1 MHSVLLSLE
10 AQSSPASA
18 LCSFPIK
25 ASYEVLDNFFSNSD
39 KCGAINDEAFWCLD
53 MAPTQKVQ
61 SGNEID
67 ASIFSIKPL
76 LHVRHSL
83 AG

>member
-1 MHSVLLSLE
+1 MHSVLLFLE

-25 ASYEVLDNFFSNSD
+25 ASYEVLDIFVF
-39 KCGAINDEAFWCLD
+39 KFRQMCGAINDEAFWCLD

-61 SGNEID
+61 SGNEIN
-67 ASIFSIKPL
+67 ASIFY
-76 LHVRHSL
+76 H
-83 AG
+83 